1 MNEQLVVAEYK
12 NGEFYLY
19 RVVSNSP
26 ITINI
31 VAEWFEQ
38 NLDMDFEKESITFLM
53 EPEIIEL

>member
-12 NGEFYLY
+12 NGEFCLY